1 MDLNPSLSSPGSF
14 ELHSA
19 ERKKVVNAE
28 VEKKAQKVTSRKY
41 SLDRILSFDF
51 HSFKVVVVVVA
62 VAAVV
67 VAAVVVVAVA
77 VRVEV
82 ESQLGLKFG
91 EGFVL
96 EVE

>member
-1 MDLNPSLSSPGSF
+1 MLK
-14 ELHSA
+14 E
-19 ERKKVVNAE
+19 KKVVNAE

-41 SLDRILSFDF
+41 SLDRILSLDF

-62 VAAVV
+62 VAAVVVVVVV

>member
-1 MDLNPSLSSPGSF
+1 MLK
-14 ELHSA
+14 E
-19 ERKKVVNAE
+19 KKVVNAE

-51 HSFKVVVVVVA
+51 HSFKVVVIVVA
-62 VAAVV
+62 VAAVVVVVVVV